1 MKLRTKLVSAALIF
15 SMAVCLTSNVCGVIL
30 SGFIQQNTYGDY
42 TYVDVSPDDWYY
54 YYVGFAYEYGIMTGT
69 ADGVF
74 SPGGKLTVAEAI
86 TVAARLNAA
95 YYGNTIDMSAGGHV
109 SAAALDDTEH
119 YSYPATGDA
128 GFGTGADV
136 DGGAK
141 IGHYVRADAL
151 GAVTHS
157 LTDMTWFTPYL
168 KYVAGQGIIYENQ
181 FSGRYTE
188 PATRSELAYLLY
200 RALPSCYS
208 KINSITPIPDV
219 PQGSS
224 YQFEILSLYEAGVI
238 TGNDEYGTFYPRSSI
253 VRSEVAAM
261 VSRAV
266 NSDLRVKF
274 SLNPNIPMKPLFFSW
289 RYPSYGAE
297 YSINLQI
304 SYYDYNYFNSKRRFY
319 NYTEYATDSADV
331 GGLTALADELRNMAA
346 RSGYTSAYDIAG
358 FITAFVQSIEYM
370 DDMATKGVAEY
381 PKYPIETLFEQ
392 GGDCEDKAVLLAK
405 LLKLLGYGS
414 VLLVSSD
421 HMAVGLQTSGSGNL
435 SYDGAD
441 YYYIETTEPGWR
453 VGEVPGDM
461 LGIGMEVLYI

>member
-1 MKLRTKLVSAALIF
+1 MKLRKKLVSAALIF
-15 SMAVCLTSNVCGVIL
+15 AILLCYASSAYGVIL
-30 SGFIQQNTYGDY
+30 AGFTQKNTYGDY
-42 TYVDVSPDDWYY
+42 TYADVGMGDWYY

-74 SPGGKLTVAEAI
+74 SPNGKLTIAEAV

-95 YYGNTIDMSAGGHV
+95 YYGNTIDMTAGGNV
-109 SAAALDDTEH
+109 SAAALDESEH
-119 YSYPATGDA
+119 YSYPVTGDA
-128 GFGTGADV
+128 GLKTGADV
-136 DGGAK
+136 YDSAK
-141 IGHYVRADAL
+141 IGHFVRTDAL

-157 LTDMTWFTPYL
+157 LTDMTWFIPYL
-168 KYVAGQGIIYENQ
+168 KYVEGQGIITENQ

-208 KINSITPIPDV
+208 KINNITPIPDV
-219 PQGSS
+219 PRGSA
-224 YQFEILSLYEAGVI
+224 YQYEILSLYEAGVI

-274 SLNPNIPMKPLFFSW
+274 TLNPDIPLKPLFFSW

-304 SYYDYNYFNSKRRFY
+304 SYYDYKYFNSKRRIY
-319 NYTEYATDSADV
+319 NYSEYATDSADV
-331 GGLTALADELRNMAA
+331 GGLTALAEELKNMAV
-346 RSGYTSAYDIAG
+346 RNGCDSAYDIAG
-358 FITAFVQSIEYM
+358 FVTAFVQSIEYM

-435 SYDGAD
+435 SFGGAD

-461 LGIGMEVLYI
+461 LGVGMEVLYI